1 VHFTRKLIVFIA
13 PLTKMTGSC
22 GKNLKSCLCG
32 TFHGGFAICHR
43 RAAKNGQIPTKTKLT
58 LASLS
63 AAAAAAAAKQR
74 GCFNPAAAAAAGR
87 TDEAAGTEYKEDK
100 IYESEKYLLL
110 LLLAII
116 YLPLG

>member
-63 AAAAAAAAKQR
+63 AAAAAAAKQR